1 MIGYMDAGY
10 LSGPH
15 YDQFQTWFCI
25 LTWRFMKSSK
35 QTPMRTSTN
44 HSEIIALYEATH
56 ECVWLHRMINHIQQ
70 SCCISSMESP
80 TIIYEDNDTCVTL
93 QTSYI
98 KSNITKNI
106 APKLFYP
113 HEL

>member
-35 QTPMRTSTN
+35 QTLMTTSTN

-70 SCCISSMESP
+70 SCGIGQLSIK
-80 TIIYEDNDTCVTL
+80 IIGLC
-93 QTSYI
+93 YI
-98 KSNITKNI
+98 DANRLHKEYVTKNI
-106 APKLFYP
+106 TPRLFYP
-113 HEL
+113 P

>member
-35 QTPMRTSTN
+35 QTLMTTSTN

-70 SCCISSMESP
+70 SCGIGSIESH
-80 TIIYEDNDTCVTL
+80 TVIYKDNWLMLQRCKQVT
-93 QTSYI
+93 
-98 KSNITKNI
+98 
-106 APKLFYP
+106 
-113 HEL
+113 